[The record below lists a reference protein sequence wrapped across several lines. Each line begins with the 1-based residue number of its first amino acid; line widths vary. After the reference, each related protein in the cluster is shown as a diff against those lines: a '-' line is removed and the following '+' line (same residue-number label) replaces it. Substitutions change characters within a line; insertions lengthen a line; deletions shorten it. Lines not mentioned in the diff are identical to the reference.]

1 MSHEGAWLGVNLQA
15 DYGHQHPS
23 PWARPLP
30 PGVSPRPCPRQ
41 GPHEAGREETTRRK
55 PPGTR
60 CRGWAFCRV
69 VRVFHSWAPWFS
81 SWVTPLPGTP
91 RTFLKQEEV
100 GSLGPLR
107 SPLALPHQETPLP
120 EGLFHPPMGRDRE
133 AGGTDSPKGPPPS
146 PSSVCGPRPAS
157 QASVPPMCLHFLE
170 KQVEGRLFMQNIC
183 Y

>member
-41 GPHEAGREETTRRK
+41 GPHETGREATTRRK
-55 PPGTR
+55 PPGTW
-60 CRGWAFCRV
+60 RGGRAFSRD

-81 SWVTPLPGTP
+81 SRVTPLPGTP
-91 RTFLKQEEV
+91 RRTFLKQEEV

-120 EGLFHPPMGRDRE
+120 SGQLTHPRRRT
-133 AGGTDSPKGPPPS
+133 A
-146 PSSVCGPRPAS
+146 RP
-157 QASVPPMCLHFLE
+157 
-170 KQVEGRLFMQNIC
+170 EGRTPQRARLPPHLQCVDHGQRPRLQCLPCIFIF
-183 Y
+183 